1 MTAILPGATFSLAD
15 LGLRPVVNASATLT
29 RLGGSLM
36 RPETVAAMAAASDSF
51 TDIPEMQRAVG
62 ERIAAITRN
71 EACYVSSGA
80 AAGIAVTIAG
90 CIAGQDPELTAK
102 LPYLDDVP
110 RRNVIVHKG
119 QRNGYDFAARQTGA
133 RLIEVGGSVRDVEAA
148 IDENTVAVLWFAGTH
163 FFKEA
168 APVEEVVE
176 VAHAAGVPLVVDA
189 AAQIP
194 PIANLWRFTREIG
207 ADVAVFSGG
216 KGLRGPQPTG
226 LVLGRRDMIENARYH
241 GSPNYS
247 VGRPMKVGKEELAG
261 ILTAVGL
268 ALQVDEEAE
277 LARYEAMVRAWV
289 EGLQGIPGTTVERGY
304 PSEAGQPHSRAIL
317 HLLPGAALTRDA
329 LIDDLWEGTPR
340 IAVGILEDDP
350 DAIALNP
357 QTISDDEAGIVLTRM
372 RECLRA

>member
-1 MTAILPGATFSLAD
+1 
-15 LGLRPVVNASATLT
+15 
-29 RLGGSLM
+29 M

-176 VAHAAGVPLVVDA
+176 VTHAAGVPLVVDA

>member
-1 MTAILPGATFSLAD
+1 MTAILPGSAAMLER

-36 RPETVAAMAAASDSF
+36 APETVAAMAAAAAHF
-51 TDIPEMQRAVG
+51 TDIPEMNRAVG
-62 ERIAAITRN
+62 AAIAGLTRN

-102 LPYLDDVP
+102 LPYLDDVA
-110 RRNVIVHKG
+110 RKNVIVHTG

-133 RLIEVGGSVRDVEAA
+133 RLVEVGGAADDVARA
-148 IDENTVAVLWFAGTH
+148 IDGNTVAVLWFAGAH

-168 APVEEVVE
+168 APVEEVVA
-176 VAHAAGVPLVVDA
+176 VAHARGVPVIVDA

-226 LVLGRRDMIENARYH
+226 LVLGRADMIENARFH

-247 VGRPMKVGKEELAG
+247 IGRPMKVGKEELAG

-268 ALQVDEEAE
+268 ALQVDEEAV
-277 LARYEAMVRAWV
+277 LAGYEAMVQAWIA
-289 EGLQGIPGTTVERGY
+289 GLQGLSGVEVTRGY
-304 PSEAGQPHSRAIL
+304 PSEAGQPHSRAVVR
-317 HLLPGAALTRDA
+317 LLPGAAHDRDSLVDA
-329 LIDDLWEGTPR
+329 LWEGDPR
-340 IAVGILEDDP
+340 VAVGLVDDDP
-350 DAIALNP
+350 HAIALNP
-357 QTISDDEAGIVLTRM
+357 QTIQPGEAEIVLRRV
-372 RECLRA
+372 RECLGG

>member
-1 MTAILPGATFSLAD
+1 MTATVPGAAFSLAG

-36 RPETVAAMAAASDSF
+36 APETVAAMAAASGAF
-51 TDIPEMQRAVG
+51 TDIPDLQRAVG
-62 ERIAAITRN
+62 EEIARMTRN

-90 CIAGQDPELTAK
+90 CIAGQDPDLTAK

-110 RRNVIVHKG
+110 RRKVIVHKG

-133 RLIEVGGSVRDVEAA
+133 RLVEVGGSADDVAAA
-148 IDENTVAVLWFAGTH
+148 IDGRTVAILWFAGNH
-163 FFKEA
+163 FFRQA
-168 APVEEVVE
+168 APVEEVAA
-176 VAHAAGVPLVVDA
+176 VARQAGVPLIVDA

-194 PIANLWRFTREIG
+194 PISSLWRFTREIG

-226 LVLGRRDMIENARYH
+226 LVLGRREMIENARYH

-247 VGRPMKVGKEELAG
+247 IGRPMKVGKEELAG

-268 ALQVDEEAE
+268 ALAVDEDAQ
-277 LARYEAMVRAWV
+277 LAGYEAMVGAWLD
-289 EGLQGIPGTTVERGY
+289 GLRGIPGIETGRGF
-304 PSEAGQPHSRAIL
+304 PSEAGQPHSRAIVRV
-317 HLLPGAALTRDA
+317 LPGSGLTRDGLIAA
-329 LIDDLWEGTPR
+329 LWDGDPR
-340 IAVGILEDDP
+340 VAVGLVDDDP

-357 QTISDDEAGIVLTRM
+357 QTVREDEAAIVLAR
-372 RECLRA
+372 LRACLGA

>member
-1 MTAILPGATFSLAD
+1 MTATLPGTAFSLAS
-15 LGLRPVVNASATLT
+15 LGLRPVINASATLT

-36 RPETVAAMAAASDSF
+36 APETVAAMAAASASF
-51 TDIPEMQRAVG
+51 TDIPELQRAVG
-62 ERIAAITRN
+62 AEIARMTGN

-90 CIAGQDPELTAK
+90 CIAGQDPDLTTK
-102 LPYLDDVP
+102 LPYLDGVA

-133 RLIEVGGSVRDVEAA
+133 RLVEVGGSAADVAAA
-148 IDENTVAVLWFAGTH
+148 IDDNTVAVLWFAGTH

-194 PIANLWRFTREIG
+194 PISSLWHFTREVG

-226 LVLGRRDMIENARYH
+226 LVLGRRDMIENARFH

-247 VGRPMKVGKEELAG
+247 IGRPMKVGKEELAG

-268 ALQVDEEAE
+268 ALQVDEHAQ
-277 LARYEAMVRAWV
+277 LAGYETTVRLWLD
-289 EGLQGIPGTTVERGY
+289 GLQGIPGIATERGY
-304 PSEAGQPHSRAIL
+304 PSEAGQPHSRAVVR
-317 HLLPGAALTRDA
+317 LLPAAPLTRDA
-329 LIDDLWEGTPR
+329 LIDTLWEGTPR
-340 IAVGILEDDP
+340 IAVGLIDDDP
-350 DAIALNP
+350 NAIALNP
-357 QTISDDEAGIVLTRM
+357 QTIEGDEALTVLARL
-372 RECLRA
+372 RECLGA